1 MLKHIA
7 DRDTHDRQTEGII
20 DKGVF
25 HQAGESDVNETQPFH
40 GVIAIDGPSGS
51 GKSSVARRLAT
62 ELGAACLDTGA
73 MYRTATLAV
82 LRSGVHLGDKQT
94 IIKVVE
100 TAKLEFGTTPDD
112 RYARLDGD
120 NVDDAIRGDDVTGNV
135 STVSSVPEVRK
146 FLIAAQR
153 DIIGSAG
160 NGIVV
165 EGRDIGE
172 VVAPDADLKVY
183 LTADPAERARR
194 RSSQNGANLAATAAD
209 ISRRDTADAKT
220 TRPHDAAPGA
230 VVLDTTNLD
239 LDQVIT
245 ALHEL
250 IAHGGDT

>member
-1 MLKHIA
+1 MS
-7 DRDTHDRQTEGII
+7 TN
-20 DKGVF
+20 
-25 HQAGESDVNETQPFH
+25 SPFN

-51 GKSSVARRLAT
+51 GKSSVSRRLAT
-62 ELGAACLDTGA
+62 ELDTACLDTGS
-73 MYRTATLAV
+73 MYRAATLAV
-82 LRSGVHLGDKQT
+82 LRSGVSLADTQT

-100 TAKLEFGTTPDD
+100 TAKLEFGTTPED
-112 RYARLDGD
+112 RYTRLDGD
-120 NVDDAIRGDDVTGNV
+120 NVDADIRGDEVTAHV
-135 STVSSVPEVRK
+135 SAVSGIPEVRNY
-146 FLIAAQR
+146 LIRMQR
-153 DIIGSAG
+153 DIIAAAE

-194 RSSQNGANLAATAAD
+194 RSSQNGADLAATAAD
-209 ISRRDTADAKT
+209 ITRRDTADAKT

-230 VVLDTTNLD
+230 VVLDTTHLD

-250 IAHGGDT
+250 IAHGGTE

>member
-1 MLKHIA
+1 MPSK
-7 DRDTHDRQTEGII
+7 RQF
-20 DKGVF
+20 D
-25 HQAGESDVNETQPFH
+25 

-51 GKSSVARRLAT
+51 GKSSVSRRLAT
-62 ELGAACLDTGA
+62 ELGTACLDTGA
-73 MYRTATLAV
+73 MYRAAALAV
-82 LRSGVHLGDKQT
+82 MRSGVSLADTAT

-100 TAKLEFGTTPDD
+100 TAKFEFGTTPQD
-112 RYARLDGD
+112 RYTKLDGH
-120 NVDDAIRGDDVTGNV
+120 NVDNDIRGAEVTANV
-135 STVSSVPEVRK
+135 SAVSGIPEVRQ
-146 FLIAAQR
+146 FLISAQR
-153 DIIGSAG
+153 DIIAAAAD
-160 NGIVV
+160 GIVV

-194 RSSQNGANLAATAAD
+194 RSNQNGADLAATAAD
-209 ISRRDTADAKT
+209 IQRRDTADAKT

-250 IAHGGDT
+250 ITHGGSE

>member
-1 MLKHIA
+1 M
-7 DRDTHDRQTEGII
+7 T
-20 DKGVF
+20 
-25 HQAGESDVNETQPFH
+25 ETQPFN

-62 ELGAACLDTGA
+62 ELGTACLDTGA

-94 IIKVVE
+94 VIKVVE
-100 TAKLEFGTTPDD
+100 TAKMEFGTTPAD

-120 NVDDAIRGDDVTGNV
+120 NVDTAIRGDEVTGNV
-135 STVSSVPEVRK
+135 SAVSSIPEVRQ
-146 FLIAAQR
+146 FLINTQR
-153 DIIGSAG
+153 DIITAAAD
-160 NGIVV
+160 GIVV

-183 LTADPAERARR
+183 LTADPVERARR

-209 ISRRDTADAKT
+209 IARRDTADAKT

-230 VVLDTTNLD
+230 VVLDTTHLD

-250 IAHGGDT
+250 ITRGGNT

>member
-1 MLKHIA
+1 M
-7 DRDTHDRQTEGII
+7 TT
-20 DKGVF
+20 
-25 HQAGESDVNETQPFH
+25 TQPYH

-62 ELGAACLDTGA
+62 ELGTACLDTGA

-94 IIKVVE
+94 VVKVVE
-100 TAKLEFGTTPDD
+100 TAKMEFGTTPTD

-120 NVDDAIRGDDVTGNV
+120 NVDTDIRGDQVTSSV
-135 STVSSVPEVRK
+135 STISSIPEVRQ
-146 FLIAAQR
+146 FLITAQR
-153 DIIGSAG
+153 DIINTAD
-160 NGIVV
+160 GIVV

-172 VVAPDADLKVY
+172 IVAPDADLKVY

-194 RSSQNGANLAATAAD
+194 RSHQNGADITTTAAD
-209 ISRRDTADAKT
+209 ITRRDTADAKT

-230 VVLDTTNLD
+230 VILDTTHLD

-250 IAHGGDT
+250 INHRGN

>member
-1 MLKHIA
+1 MN
-7 DRDTHDRQTEGII
+7 TT
-20 DKGVF
+20 
-25 HQAGESDVNETQPFH
+25 TPFN

-112 RYARLDGD
+112 RYARLDGS
-120 NVDDAIRGDDVTGNV
+120 NVDTAIRGDEVTTNV
-135 STVSSVPEVRK
+135 SAVSSVPEVRQY
-146 FLIAAQR
+146 LIAAQR
-153 DIIGSAG
+153 DIIKNAA

-172 VVAPDADLKVY
+172 VVAPNADLKIY
-183 LTADPAERARR
+183 LTADPTERARR
-194 RSSQNGANLAATAAD
+194 RS
-209 ISRRDTADAKT
+209 
-220 TRPHDAAPGA
+220 
-230 VVLDTTNLD
+230 
-239 LDQVIT
+239 
-245 ALHEL
+245 
-250 IAHGGDT
+250 